1 MIPYNKM
8 ISYSQEVNGHRADVT
23 LINNYINNPNVNGVF
38 LEIGGFDG
46 ITYSNTY
53 ALEKYFNFTG
63 ILIEPSPLSFKKMIK
78 NRPKCLN
85 INCAISNNLKEIEF
99 VGDGTAVGGA
109 KNVLDTMV
117 KNGKNWS
124 SAWNLKNETVKIKAM
139 KLGDI
144 LNKAQIKYIDFFS
157 LDVEGSELEV
167 LESMEWKI
175 PVYIIVMEVKSWI
188 NEEKVEKCRNIL
200 RKNGFTCD
208 GKLYGIDEWWI
219 NEKYFRKKLLKKVK
233 KS

>member
-85 INCAISNNLKEIEF
+85 INCAISNHLTCPIFKMSQKIYIY
-99 VGDGTAVGGA
+99 
-109 KNVLDTMV
+109 
-117 KNGKNWS
+117 S
-124 SAWNLKNETVKIKAM
+124 IYNE
-139 KLGDI
+139 
-144 LNKAQIKYIDFFS
+144 YI
-157 LDVEGSELEV
+157 
-167 LESMEWKI
+167 
-175 PVYIIVMEVKSWI
+175 
-188 NEEKVEKCRNIL
+188 
-200 RKNGFTCD
+200 
-208 GKLYGIDEWWI
+208 
-219 NEKYFRKKLLKKVK
+219 
-233 KS
+233 